1 MKKIGSLLVM
11 LIVLCLLV
19 VGCGGKATEQAKSQP
34 VELTVSAAVSLKDA
48 LTEIQNNYQAKNSN
62 VKILYNLGASGSLQK
77 QIEEGAPADIFISA
91 AAKQMDDLDKKNL
104 IKKETRKNLVDNQL
118 VLIVPNN
125 STLQITRFEDLTKS
139 DIKQFA
145 MGAPE
150 SVPAGQYTQQVL
162 KKLNLYDALQPK
174 VVLAKDVRTVLTYV
188 ETGNAEAGTVYKTD
202 AIISDKVK
210 IVATAPEGTHDP
222 IIYPIAEIAATKQ
235 AKAAEDFIA
244 YLSGPESKVVFE
256 KYGFVMSK

>member
-19 VGCGGKATEQAKSQP
+19 VGCGGKTAEQTNSQP

-48 LTEIQNNYQAKNSN
+48 LTEIQNSYQAKHSN
-62 VKILYNLGASGSLQK
+62 VKILYNLGSSGSLQK

-91 AAKQMDDLDKKNL
+91 AAKQMDDLEKKNL

-118 VLIVPNN
+118 VLIVPKN
-125 STLQITRFEDLTKS
+125 STLQLTKFEDLTKS

-162 KKLNLYDALQPK
+162 KKLNLYDTLQPK
-174 VVLAKDVRTVLTYV
+174 VVLAKDVRTVLAYV
-188 ETGNAEAGTVYKTD
+188 ETGNVEAGTVYKTD
-202 AIISDKVK
+202 ATISDKVK
-210 IVATAPEGTHDP
+210 IVAAAPEGTHDP
-222 IIYPIAEIAATKQ
+222 IVYPIAEIAATKQ

-244 YLSGPESKVVFE
+244 YLSGPESKAVFE